1 MDWLVIGGSGRREL
15 VSWTPEAKWLFQQ
28 IIDDAAGVPSLRG
41 STGNKRVRPVIF
53 VNRRIAVAGCQDGI
67 AVKLDPERTQQALQI
82 PGCLLLGQGDQP
94 RVLRGMVSLPW
105 SARDHWRGLARAAIQ
120 AVPPR

>member
-1 MDWLVIGGSGRREL
+1 MDWLVITGSSRRRKP

-28 IIDDAAGVPSLRG
+28 IVDDAAGVPGVRAVPKLR
-41 STGNKRVRPVIF
+41 RPFIM
-53 VNRRIAVAGCQDGI
+53 VNRKVPVAGHGDGI

-82 PGCLLLGQGDQP
+82 PGCLLLGKGDP

-105 SARDHWRGLARAAIQ
+105 SARDHWRDLARAAIETI
-120 AVPPR
+120 PPR